1 MLAPVLLVALAL
13 SAVPAAPP
21 DGPAAEPADEA
32 ADVVR
37 LRFEWPAKLEAQ
49 AIERRTQIR
58 SGRPTVVTAVRFT
71 QTAVRRDG
79 AIHIAAARMRW
90 DRPRMAQA
98 REAMAAVL
106 RASEQI
112 VQVVSP
118 EGELL
123 RVDGTAALGPALEQL
138 FARPDVSAEQ
148 RARGI
153 EAAELAMRAEAREAW
168 NLAVGFWTGADLELG
183 ERYVMKTDAEVPLAP
198 GMRFAFDQEFSVRR
212 RVPCAAEERA
222 LRCVEITLRS
232 TPDPALLP
240 AVSRAVAPRLAAANA
255 QPDAPLGEL
264 SIENELLLVTEPDTL
279 LPHRVVWTRAV
290 RATPRGDE
298 GAPPTVE
305 QVDRRET
312 EFRYAPARAARKTA
326 RVAAGG

>member
-1 MLAPVLLVALAL
+1 MLAPVLLVALTL
-13 SAVPAAPP
+13 SATPAAAPP
-21 DGPAAEPADEA
+21 RAPSLTEAEAD

-37 LRFEWPAKLEAQ
+37 LRFDWPESFEAQ

-79 AIHIAAARMRW
+79 AIQIAAARMRW
-90 DRPRMAQA
+90 DGSRAAQDRA
-98 REAMAAVL
+98 AMTAVL

-118 EGELL
+118 GGELL

-138 FARPDVSAEQ
+138 LARPGVSAEQ
-148 RARGI
+148 RARRI
-153 EAAELAMRAEAREAW
+153 EAAELAMRSEAREAW
-168 NLAVGFWTGADLELG
+168 NLAVGFWAGADLELG
-183 ERYVMKTDAEVPLAP
+183 ERYVMKTDAEVPLVP
-198 GMRFAFDQEFSVRR
+198 GVRFAFDQEFSVRR

-232 TPDPALLP
+232 SPDPELLP
-240 AVSRAVAPRLAAANA
+240 AVARAVAPRLAGAHAR
-255 QPDAPLGEL
+255 PDALGEL

-290 RATPRGDE
+290 RAAPRGDD
-298 GAPPTVE
+298 GAPPAVE
-305 QVDRRET
+305 QVDRTET
-312 EFRYAPARAARKTA
+312 EYRYAPARPARKTA
-326 RVAAGG
+326 RLTAGR